1 MNISESNSLP
11 RSFEYPTL
19 TFENNVQSLH
29 HKLQDLHKRNY
40 ADNFNELGQ
49 LKKYN
54 SKVAHSISL
63 EQIRKISIMNILSK

>member
-1 MNISESNSLP
+1 MNTSESNLLP

-19 TFENNVQSLH
+19 TFENNVQALH
-29 HKLQDLHKRNY
+29 HRLQDLHKRNY
-40 ADNFNELGQ
+40 TDNFNELCH

-54 SKVAHSISL
+54 SKVAHLISL